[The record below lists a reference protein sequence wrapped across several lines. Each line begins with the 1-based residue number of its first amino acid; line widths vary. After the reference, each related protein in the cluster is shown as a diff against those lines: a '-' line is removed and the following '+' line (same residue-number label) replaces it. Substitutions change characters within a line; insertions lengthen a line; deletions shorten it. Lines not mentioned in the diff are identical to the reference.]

1 MIGPTREALIRAR
14 APIGSGSGGLTTSI
28 WATPMSAYCG
38 STDDAI
44 NYLRLEV
51 QPSMGDES
59 GTLKLRRTLETRTTV
74 D

>member
-1 MIGPTREALIRAR
+1 
-14 APIGSGSGGLTTSI
+14 
-28 WATPMSAYCG
+28 MSAYCD

-44 NYLRLEV
+44 NYLKLEV

-59 GTLKLRRTLETRTTV
+59 GTLKFRRTPETRTIV